1 MNKYTYEDG
10 KIYKSGVELTMKQV
24 CKQLNDL
31 EEIRIRKGKEITKL
45 RNIEELQRDVICGVR
60 AYLRL
65 KEIWY

>member
-1 MNKYTYEDG
+1 MNKYSYKDG
-10 KIYKSGVELTMKQV
+10 KFYKNDMELTMKQV
-24 CKQLNDL
+24 CNQLNNL
-31 EEIRIRKGKEITKL
+31 EEIRIRKGKEIVKL

>member
-24 CKQLNDL
+24 CNQLNDL

>member
-31 EEIRIRKGKEITKL
+31 EEIRIRKGNEIRKL

>member
-1 MNKYTYEDG
+1 MNKNTYKDG
-10 KIYKSGVELTMKQV
+10 KFYRNDIEYTMKQV
-24 CKQLNDL
+24 CNELNSL
-31 EEIRIRKGKEITKL
+31 EETRIRKGKEIAKL